1 MLRARFSTIGARAL
15 ETPMQQLRVR
25 RSSSNGDGGRS
36 AQARPTKEVVEVSE
50 GREEGG
56 RLFVWLLAFRALVSL
71 ATSRAA
77 FAPDEHWQSLEVAH
91 RIVFGYGY
99 QTWEWRDNRTTPSA
113 WSDGPIRTVLYPAL
127 FVPVYAV
134 LKWTAL
140 DDATLLLSL
149 APGLAQTVF
158 AAIGDLYTFKLARKV
173 LPQDDEAAWTTLLA
187 NLLSLYT
194 LHTATRT
201 LSNSLEATLTVVA
214 LYYFPLRDTGS
225 TTSSLRISL
234 VLFALA
240 AALRPS
246 NIALSLPL
254 VVVLLARLVRSGS
267 HSRVVELVASSLAAA
282 LLVSIVLLIADSTF
296 YGRPTFTPLAFLR
309 RNVLEG
315 ISLFYGASPFHFYL
329 TSGLPLVCFT
339 TLPWTLL
346 GLWQALKGGNS
357 SGGPMKNNE
366 SLATLA
372 RVTLVFVAG
381 MSLLGH
387 KEQRFLQ
394 PVVPLLHLFEGL
406 TLYQSDEHYP
416 RGEEEKKKK
425 SSDHGA
431 KTPPPQRLL
440 RSLARLKRRKPWA
453 YAALLAH
460 LIPAAYL
467 FAHGNGTT
475 RVMEHLSRRDD
486 ITAAAA
492 HGQLGVLMPCHS
504 TPWQS
509 HLHAPHLSAWFIT
522 CEPPLAGQKLATYE
536 DESDV
541 FYRDPFAFLV
551 ADDQR
556 IQATSHL
563 VVFESLLHDPRVHR
577 HLSEQG
583 FVVHKA
589 FWNSLWH
596 PDSRRRGKVLLL
608 QRRDWTGST

>member
-1 MLRARFSTIGARAL
+1 
-15 ETPMQQLRVR
+15 MQQLRVR
-25 RSSSNGDGGRS
+25 RSSNGDGARS
-36 AQARPTKEVVEVSE
+36 AQRRSVKEAVEVGE
-50 GREEGG
+50 DREEDG

-91 RIVFGYGY
+91 RIAFGYGY
-99 QTWEWRDNRTTPSA
+99 QTWEWRDNRTAASA

-127 FVPVYAV
+127 FVPVYVV

-149 APGLAQTVF
+149 APGLVQAVF

-173 LPQDDEAAWTTLLA
+173 LPHDDEAAWTTLLA

-225 TTSSLRISL
+225 TASSLRISL

-246 NIALSLPL
+246 NVALSLPL

-267 HSRVVELVASSLAAA
+267 HSRVADLVASSLAAA
-282 LLVSIVLLIADSTF
+282 LLVSIALLIADSAF

-346 GLWQALKGGNS
+346 GFWQALNGGGSS
-357 SGGPMKNNE
+357 SGSPTKNNE

-372 RVTLVFVAG
+372 RVTLLFVAG

-406 TLYQSDEHYP
+406 ALYQSDEPHP
-416 RGEEEKKKK
+416 RREEKKKK
-425 SSDHGA
+425 NSNDHDA

-440 RSLARLKRRKPWA
+440 RSLARLRRRQPWA

-467 FAHGNGTT
+467 FAHGSGTT

-486 ITAAAA
+486 VTAAAA

-522 CEPPLAGQKLATYE
+522 CEPPLAGQDLVTYE

-541 FYRDPFAFLV
+541 FYKDPSAFLV

-563 VVFESLLHDPRVHR
+563 VVFESLLDDDRVHR
-577 HLSEQG
+577 QLSEQG
-583 FVVHKA
+583 FVVHKT

-596 PDSRRRGKVLLL
+596 PDSRRRGRVLLL
-608 QRRDWTGST
+608 QRKDWTGST